1 MSLVY
6 LMRHPTL
13 GTFIDISGRCRKE
26 RLDVTQRAEE
36 GSVGISTLVIDDPLG
51 DLTVGGWRVFMVF
64 EDEAED
70 PDQTCIYVGHSQ
82 PAAQIKRGPYRTGAG
97 REWHV
102 QLSDVNNILYRRSM
116 LGDDN
121 DRPAETDN
129 ARIAWILSTTE
140 AGLLDDTRYVTADNP
155 WNMDANDYLLQEQF
169 AIYNDCAQQS
179 GKNFF
184 VTHFGDVGPYP
195 FGDYSL
201 FYEKPEAEVYVSA
214 ARLTNVLAD
223 IDPSGDPA
231 TMYVTREPVEF
242 TIDWSRIASRAIVP
256 FAESYRFATNPTTV
270 TEYTTRDVV
279 YPAVNVNTATTAQA
293 RANRYVQD
301 AATPEHRATVQFYTT
316 RAKVNAI
323 REGMLVGIKMSHWPE
338 PYRSEY
344 VNMRVLSRQI
354 QDVSAADTD
363 FAYLHTIEVSRSEPG
378 PPAEPLFGVLLMSK
392 GRFSDSVWWGQP
404 GDTPPPGIAH
414 QPTTGLISPRL
425 GGDPPNP
432 SWAYSGWDIEGDGTI
447 DVTFYSTWVGVLEG
461 YQENTI
467 TYVIRK
473 NGIVVA
479 SFVETQ
485 QIDPEAGFLAFRSG
499 SGTVSIAGLAV
510 ANGDYID
517 AQMTMAGVIHMFT
530 IPAGTGQDG
539 ERLAITGGTLV

>member
-13 GTFIDISGRCRKE
+13 GTFIDISGRCRKT
-26 RLDVTQRAEE
+26 RLDVKQNAEE
-36 GSVGISTLVIDDPLG
+36 GSVGISTLIIDDPLG
-51 DLTVGGWRVFMVF
+51 DLDVGGWRVFMVF

-70 PDQTCIYVGHSQ
+70 EDQTCIYVGHST
-82 PAAQIKRGPYRTGAG
+82 PSSQIKRGPYRTGAG

-116 LGDDN
+116 LGNDN

-129 ARIAWILSTTE
+129 ARIAWILTTTE
-140 AGLLDDTRYVTADNP
+140 AGLLDDTRYVTSSNP
-155 WNMDANDYLLQEQF
+155 VNMDANDYLLQEQF

-223 IDPSGDPA
+223 IDTTGDPA
-231 TMYVTREPVEF
+231 TFYVSLEPVEF

-256 FAESYRFATNPTTV
+256 YAESYAFATRQQTA
-270 TEYTTRDVV
+270 TEFTTRDVV
-279 YPAVNVNTATTAQA
+279 YPAVNVNTKATAQA
-293 RANRYVQD
+293 RANRYVND

-344 VNMRVLSRQI
+344 VDMRVLSRQI
-354 QDVSAADTD
+354 QDVSAEDTD

-378 PPAEPLFGVLLMSK
+378 PTPGPTYGILYQSQGGNGDITRFGSTGDDPAPGYLEKPKGDLISYVQNLSAPNPGWTYEGLQIDGTGTVDVTLFLTTLGVYDGDRDVVYSILLNGSPVASVTN
-392 GRFSDSVWWGQP
+392 GVSLPPDQSLFYIADEATVTISDLAVVP
-404 GDTPPPGIAH
+404 GDIISAQVTCL
-414 QPTTGLISPRL
+414 PT
-425 GGDPPNP
+425 
-432 SWAYSGWDIEGDGTI
+432 A
-447 DVTFYSTWVGVLEG
+447 
-461 YQENTI
+461 
-467 TYVIRK
+467 
-473 NGIVVA
+473 A
-479 SFVETQ
+479 
-485 QIDPEAGFLAFRSG
+485 AFFR
-499 SGTVSIAGLAV
+499 T
-510 ANGDYID
+510 
-517 AQMTMAGVIHMFT
+517 
-530 IPAGTGQDG
+530 PAGTGQSG
-539 ERLAITGGTLV
+539 ERLEITGGTLV